1 MKKYEFT
8 EQEAR
13 FLKIALIALQHDVSD
28 NLRHYTIHYRELKP
42 VEINHYRYLSD
53 KLNACNDLID
63 KLHNWGI

>member
-13 FLKIALIALQHDVSD
+13 FLKFALISLQRDVSKE
-28 NLRHYTIHYRELKP
+28 LRNYPVENVKNIHYL
-42 VEINHYRYLSD
+42 VLSD
-53 KLNACNDLID
+53 QLNACNDLID

>member
-13 FLKIALIALQHDVSD
+13 FIKFALISLQRDVSD
-28 NLRHYTIHYRELKP
+28 ELRNNKVKNLHYL
-42 VEINHYRYLSD
+42 VLSD
-53 KLNACNDLID
+53 QLNACNCLID

>member
-1 MKKYEFT
+1 MKNYEFT

-13 FLKIALIALQHDVSD
+13 FLKIALITLQHDVSD
-28 NLRHYTIHYRELKP
+28 NLRHYDNRELPP
-42 VEINHYRYLSD
+42 VEKNHYRYLSD

>member
-13 FLKIALIALQHDVSD
+13 FLKYALISLQRQVS
-28 NLRHYTIHYRELKP
+28 NELINFGVTKNYPVKNIHYL
-42 VEINHYRYLSD
+42 VLSD
-53 KLNACNDLID
+53 QLNACNDLID

>member
-13 FLKIALIALQHDVSD
+13 FLKIALITLQHDVSD
-28 NLRHYTIHYRELKP
+28 NLKNLSNREIEPDK
-42 VEINHYRYLSD
+42 INHYCYLND

-63 KLHNWGI
+63 KFHNWGI

>member
-13 FLKIALIALQHDVSD
+13 FLKSALISLQLDLSA
-28 NLRHYTIHYRELKP
+28 NLRNLSNRELDPYKK
-42 VEINHYRYLSD
+42 NHYCFLND

>member
-13 FLKIALIALQHDVSD
+13 FIKVALISLQRDVS
-28 NLRHYTIHYRELKP
+28 NELRNYP
-42 VEINHYRYLSD
+42 VKKNHYLYLND

>member
-13 FLKIALIALQHDVSD
+13 FLKFALISLQRDVS
-28 NLRHYTIHYRELKP
+28 NELRNYPVENVQNIHYL
-42 VEINHYRYLSD
+42 VLSD
-53 KLNACNDLID
+53 QLNACNDLID

>member
-13 FLKIALIALQHDVSD
+13 FLKFALISLQRNVSYE
-28 NLRHYTIHYRELKP
+28 LRNYPVKKVKNIHYL
-42 VEINHYRYLSD
+42 VLSD
-53 KLNACNDLID
+53 QLNACNDLID